1 MVQLIRVETKMKK
14 LLIIL
19 LFLTTIINAQF
30 LELMQ
35 NNVSNTE
42 LNSSPTMTGSWTT
55 LYQSDWSSAESM
67 SETNGTGSANN
78 DGISDGTTSYD
89 NTYKY
94 YANATSGSHYAS
106 VSLGQSSGDLC
117 RLTGSFYF
125 PNANTH
131 ANGFTISN
139 SLSAA
144 IVISGTIG
152 YYASPYTNNTGQWK
166 NLDVYVAFDNS
177 NATRFWE
184 YSNGTSIFT
193 GSNSSSDD
201 IMYLY
206 NVKLE
211 KQVLP
216 NGWTGTALS
225 KANHIL
231 CLTTGGVK
239 LVEATG
245 ETKLTMT
252 DTLDVGY
259 YKIKVIQ
266 DWTQGKLWIYN
277 GTTTYNLPQ
286 SDGDYAVKI
295 YADGIHPIVIGCDN
309 NTISSLSSLSIK

>member
-1 MVQLIRVETKMKK
+1 MKK
-14 LLIIL
+14 LIIL

-55 LYQSDWSSAESM
+55 LYQSDWSSTEDWM
-67 SETNGTGSANN
+67 ETDGIGSANN
-78 DGISDGTTSYD
+78 DNISDGTTSY
-89 NTYKY
+89 NNVYKY
-94 YANATSGSHYAS
+94 YANSTSGSHHS
-106 VSLGQSSGDLC
+106 RRSLGQASGDLC
-117 RLTGSFYF
+117 RLTGSFYL
-125 PNANTH
+125 PNSNTH
-131 ANGFTISN
+131 ANGFTFSY
-139 SLSAA
+139 SFSSTT
-144 IVISGTIG
+144 VISGTIG
-152 YYASPYTNNTGQWK
+152 YYSSPYANNTGQWK
-166 NLDVYVAFDNS
+166 DFDIYIAFDNS
-177 NATRFWE
+177 NSTRFWE
-184 YSNGTSIFT
+184 YSNGVSIFA
-193 GSNSSSDD
+193 GSNLSSDD
-201 IMYLY
+201 ILYLY

-211 KQVLP
+211 KQALP
-216 NGWTGTALS
+216 TGWTGTALS
-225 KANHIL
+225 KDNHIL
-231 CLTTGGVK
+231 CLTTGVK

-309 NTISSLSSLSIK
+309 NTISSLLSLSIK